1 MITIK
6 DIIREKLSNMEDLE
20 QRGKLKKVLKEVFM
34 PLVEHQDM
42 MQARLEKRVFDEVE
56 DETGDYNIYATLI
69 PRNKLK
75 LLDDLL
81 FPILEED
88 EEESGYESQEILE
101 QLREGE
107 DVIVSKFFLKLDQA
121 QIQSLVDGDRVFN
134 GTIVTEERDYHIKVK
149 LDYNT
154 DYLEK
159 EKELYNIFLENRVK
173 WRTINN
179 PYIRKFFNVVISSYE
194 DGVEELTEFEE
205 LNFNLEELESSMYT
219 KYIPV
224 WNIKEIYQ
232 DGEGFPMPAQDKI
245 HYDHEVVLENLGF
258 EHGYLVIPDEDN
270 ELISVKKIK
279 DQTGDKLVI
288 TSDNEQ
294 SVEWKI
300 LKVIQKAEPWNED
313 FEFELLTNQKKD
325 EFMNKLMQKNYKSIK
340 TFAEINRLAK
350 SFQISDRIKLEEIEI
365 LAETPEHDYSYD
377 FNYFIED
384 EIRLNSLKETMLLKF
399 VGAQLDYL
407 KYDLLSF
414 VISEIQMYFPEYLCK
429 GVFKE

>member
-1 MITIK
+1 M
-6 DIIREKLSNMEDLE
+6 
-20 QRGKLKKVLKEVFM
+20 
-34 PLVEHQDM
+34 
-42 MQARLEKRVFDEVE
+42 
-56 DETGDYNIYATLI
+56 
-69 PRNKLK
+69 
-75 LLDDLL
+75 
-81 FPILEED
+81 
-88 EEESGYESQEILE
+88 
-101 QLREGE
+101 
-107 DVIVSKFFLKLDQA
+107 DQA
-121 QIQSLVDGDRVFN
+121 QIQSLIDGDRVFN
-134 GTIVTEERDYHIKVK
+134 GIIVTDERDYHIKLK
-149 LDYNT
+149 LNYNT

-173 WRTINN
+173 WRSINN

-232 DGEGFPMPAQDKI
+232 DGEGFPMPAIDKI

-300 LKVIQKAEPWNED
+300 LQVIQKAEPWNED
-313 FEFELLTNQKKD
+313 FEFEVLTNQKKD

-399 VGAQLDYL
+399 VGSQLDYL

-414 VISEIQMYFPEYLCK
+414 VVSEIQMYFPEYLCK

>member
-1 MITIK
+1 
-6 DIIREKLSNMEDLE
+6 MENLAE
-20 QRGKLKKVLKEVFM
+20 RSQLKEILKEVFM

-399 VGAQLDYL
+399 VGSQLDYL

-414 VISEIQMYFPEYLCK
+414 VVSEIQMYFPEYLCK